1 MLRYVTLHVK
11 FEVEHSDTEEHGPL
25 YKRTVRL
32 YGASRYPSN
41 EAHLMRPL
49 KPAEQARRAT
59 GRCDT
64 PVNCVYSGNA
74 ESSST
79 ALFKSFLQLNAAIP
93 SLDSDEFVSLPFPM
107 QFLFMVLKQ

>member
-1 MLRYVTLHVK
+1 MLRYVTVHVK
-11 FEVEHSDTEEHGPL
+11 FKPDFCDTEEHGPL
-25 YKRTVRL
+25 YKITVQL

-41 EAHLMRPL
+41 EANLMRPL
-49 KPAEQARRAT
+49 KPTEQARRSTRGYDA
-59 GRCDT
+59 